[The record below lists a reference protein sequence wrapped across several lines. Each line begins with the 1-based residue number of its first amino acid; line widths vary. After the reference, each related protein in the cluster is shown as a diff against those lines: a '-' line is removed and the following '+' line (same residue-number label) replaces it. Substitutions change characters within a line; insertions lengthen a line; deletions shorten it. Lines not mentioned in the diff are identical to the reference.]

1 MKTFNFADRRLNKEQ
16 QEAFVRGYHAK
27 LEEVKA
33 MGWTAARDK
42 FNLDYPHKVNNYS
55 LNGFVYASG
64 EHEALLDSY
73 KQD

>member
-1 MKTFNFADRRLNKEQ
+1 MKTFNFTDRRLSQEQ
-16 QEAFVRGYHAK
+16 QEAFVRGYQAK
-27 LEEVKA
+27 IEEVKS

-42 FNLDYPHKVNNYS
+42 FNLDNPADQNPS
-55 LNGFVYASG
+55 MLGYAFACG